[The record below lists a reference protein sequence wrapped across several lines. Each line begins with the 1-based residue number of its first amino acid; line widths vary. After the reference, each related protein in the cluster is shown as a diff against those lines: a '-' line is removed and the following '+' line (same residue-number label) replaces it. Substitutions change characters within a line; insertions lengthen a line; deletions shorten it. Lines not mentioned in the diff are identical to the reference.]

1 MLFRSTGTISGGYG
15 NVVTGTDGVIGGGVY
30 NTVSGT
36 RAGTASGV
44 YNTASGNCS
53 FVGGGCR
60 NCATTNY
67 ASVVGGINN
76 TSSGVYGTSSGY
88 KSTAGG
94 SVSTAFGNCARA
106 LGPESFATG
115 YQTTASG
122 YRSSVAG
129 GANNTASGNCSAV
142 LGGSSNTASAAW
154 SGAFGCNLTA
164 NVACTFFTNN
174 QCTCGTVT
182 ATCFVETSSQRFKC
196 CIQPLFSTDQVIK
209 DLNPVRFRWIDQN
222 KGTHE
227 EYGLIAEEV
236 HKVLPEAVKLDQEGL
251 PEGVSYTKLVPILIK
266 AVQEL
271 QARVE
276 QLEQKQ

>member
-1 MLFRSTGTISGGYG
+1 MLFRS
-15 NVVTGTDGVIGGGVY
+15 
-30 NTVSGT
+30 
-36 RAGTASGV
+36 
-44 YNTASGNCS
+44 
-53 FVGGGCR
+53 
-60 NCATTNY
+60 
-67 ASVVGGINN
+67 
-76 TSSGVYGTSSGY
+76 
-88 KSTAGG
+88 
-94 SVSTAFGNCARA
+94 
-106 LGPESFATG
+106 
-115 YQTTASG
+115 
-122 YRSSVAG
+122 
-129 GANNTASGNCSAV
+129 
-142 LGGSSNTASAAW
+142 
-154 SGAFGCNLTA
+154 
-164 NVACTFFTNN
+164 TFFTNN

-236 HKVLPEAVKLDQEGL
+236 HKVLPEVVKLDQEGL